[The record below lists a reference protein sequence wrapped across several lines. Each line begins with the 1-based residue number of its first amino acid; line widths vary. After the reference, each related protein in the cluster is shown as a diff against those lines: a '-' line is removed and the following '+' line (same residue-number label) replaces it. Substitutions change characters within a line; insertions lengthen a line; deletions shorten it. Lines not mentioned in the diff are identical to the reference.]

1 MLQATN
7 ASTCIS
13 AIERV
18 DQRHSIAKCSHLQ
31 GGLSFSLICCC
42 CLCLPVFSSQSQLSA
57 LSSGIGMAMATHACF
72 LSLACMDGHGRM
84 GEGLC
89 GRCPCVPPFVR
100 SSRGSP
106 HEAATG
112 TCPGACGDRAA
123 WGPRV
128 SRVVL
133 AHASV
138 SFVLVSRTGG
148 FVLCQAGYCILC
160 LLFH

>member
-1 MLQATN
+1 MHFCNRKSGSKAQY
-7 ASTCIS
+7 CK
-13 AIERV
+13 V
-18 DQRHSIAKCSHLQ
+18 
-31 GGLSFSLICCC
+31 LSPPRRPL
-42 CLCLPVFSSQSQLSA
+42 LLTYLLLLPVPASLLLSVSA